1 MQSQREQ
8 GTKPEIDLR
17 KALHARGLRFRLHQ
31 PVVPGTTRCV
41 DIVFH
46 PVKIAVDV
54 RGCFWHGCP
63 LHATQPKKNAEWWAE
78 KLESN
83 IARDIDTSRRLKEAG
98 WTLVIVWEHENLQAA
113 AARLDTL
120 IRTRRSG

>member
-1 MQSQREQ
+1 M
-8 GTKPEIDLR
+8 
-17 KALHARGLRFRLHQ
+17 
-31 PVVPGTTRCV
+31 
-41 DIVFH
+41 DIVFR

-63 LHATQPKKNAEWWAE
+63 SHATQPKRNAEWWTE

-98 WTLVIVWEHENLQAA
+98 WTLVVVWEHEDVQAA

-120 IRTRRSG
+120 IRERRSG

>member
-31 PVVPGTTRCV
+31 LVVPGTRRRV